1 MRYFDDPVINSRFN
15 QFIDLFAELIE
26 KYGGELTIPA
36 KENQSWENDF
46 HAVQSTESSDKLT
59 NHCAA

>member
-1 MRYFDDPVINSRFN
+1 MKYFEDPVINSRFN

-36 KENQSWENDF
+36 EENKSWENVF
-46 HAVQSTESSDKLT
+46 QTVQPSDPDNRLT
-59 NHCAA
+59 KHYAA